1 MPILS
6 SVRALLPLGF
16 NLFILYIMNPNLIG
30 RSGGVMRAPLTPI
43 VTARISEQAPLR
55 VEAGAADGSID
66 AGEPLQPLLIV
77 LVPEVHD
84 AIPPDRGEGPIPLV
98 KAYAIHGVNVVVLSM
113 TLESERLL
121 PMNFG
126 HVVNCHPPLDASHG
140 VSRSVRKGGDAP
152 ALELER
158 TINPLVF
165 LRLSLDVVR
174 YDVSP
179 SGGNDHQIVPHVDIV
194 TSFRELQHPDGVGLT
209 CVPEFEH
216 LIPPARYDQVG
227 RGEEGDRLDG
237 LIVRA
242 DLLGDVVGGALPQL
256 PHAHGLVG
264 PDGED
269 GAAVGGEAA
278 VQNWGVVFVVHLG
291 GIQVFISEAGL
302 S

>member
-1 MPILS
+1 MPIL
-6 SVRALLPLGF
+6 SVRALLSLGF
-16 NLFILYIMNPNLIG
+16 NLFILYIMNQNLIG
-30 RSGGVMRAPLTPI
+30 RSWGVMRAPLTPI

-55 VEAGAADGSID
+55 IEAGTADNSIY
-66 AGEPLQPLLIV
+66 AGESLQPLLIV

-84 AIPPDRGEGPIPLV
+84 AIPPDRGERPVPLV
-98 KAYAIHGVNVVVLSM
+98 KAYAIHGVNVVILSM

-121 PMNFG
+121 PVDFG

-140 VSRSVRKGGDAP
+140 VSRSVRKGGYAP

-174 YDVSP
+174 DDVSS

-194 TSFRELQHPDGVGLT
+194 TSFGELQHPDWIWLT
-209 CVPEFEH
+209 RVPEFKH

-269 GAAVGGEAA
+269 GAAVGGEAG
-278 VQNWGVVFVVHLG
+278 VENWGVVFVVHCFWG
-291 GIQVFISEAGL
+291 GYRY
-302 S
+302 